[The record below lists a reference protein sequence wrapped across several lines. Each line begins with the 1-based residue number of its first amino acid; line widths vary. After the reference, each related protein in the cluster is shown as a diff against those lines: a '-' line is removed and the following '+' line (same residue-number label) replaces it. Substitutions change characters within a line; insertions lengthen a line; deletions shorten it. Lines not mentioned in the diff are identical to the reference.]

1 MTLKPDQEPAILALT
16 NAVKNTLSA
25 RGVACRL
32 ENSPKGDAHGMS
44 NGESESSVAIAQGL
58 ARTLKDHVEFKIE
71 KMINPKSPLLPWL
84 VEYVGIRYTLFSF
97 DEKSKDGMTPFRK
110 LKGRDWVISLPSFG
124 ECVDYRVRTQ
134 HKLEARWDI
143 GIYLGIRL
151 HTTEKIIGAPQ
162 GVVVVQSIRRKPAD
176 QQWNADLIEKLV
188 GTPWAPS
195 AGKQKSN
202 QEALELPEAVSIDV
216 EQPAVEPR
224 PVESAEMKPHFKRV
238 YLRQT
243 DFDKF
248 GYSAQCRACTL
259 LRLGMDR
266 QGILHTEECRL
277 RMVQR
282 LQETEYGR
290 KRIQIAEK
298 RGREAKEETEK
309 EKKLKVTLEPEV
321 LPRDNPGGPAS
332 GSGIKRPAP
341 DPPRIQGWCQIPVK
355 LNWIPRWKK
364 VQAQHNHLE
373 GPSEMQTQ
381 QVLQSNPWMTKQ
393 LSPIYCFLIA
403 QVFLEHFM
411 LNFKNLQ
418 KFYLFVRSILTL
430 ILKHLGIMMTF
441 LESPWTLRWSK
452 QRDVKSAKLFRQWAS
467 GSQFPGRRTRR

>member
-1 MTLKPDQEPAILALT
+1 
-16 NAVKNTLSA
+16 
-25 RGVACRL
+25 
-32 ENSPKGDAHGMS
+32 MS

-84 VEYVGIRYTLFSF
+84 VDYVGILYAPLSF

-110 LKGRDWVISLPSFG
+110 LKGRDRVISLPSFG

-151 HTTEKIIGAPQ
+151 HATEKIIGTPQ

-195 AGKQKSN
+195 PGKQKNN
-202 QEALELPEAVSIDV
+202 QEALELPEAVSIGV
-216 EQPAVEPR
+216 EQPAVEPK
-224 PVESAEMKPHFKRV
+224 PVESAEMKPHSKRV

-243 DFDKF
+243 DFDKL
-248 GYSAQCRACTL
+248 GYSAQCRACAL

-298 RGREAKEETEK
+298 REREAKEETEK
-309 EKKLKVTLEPEV
+309 GKKLRVPELPEV
-321 LPRDNPGGPAS
+321 QSQDNPGGPAP

-341 DPPRIQGWCQIPVK
+341 DPPEDPRLEPDPSGTQLDTPMEESAGSAQASTGTKRVADEAGVTVEPTDGETAITNLLLSHRKGFLGALHAKLQEPPEVLPVCGEQFDIDPETPWYYDDVSGKPLDTQMVQAARREECQVIQTMGVWEP
-355 LNWIPRWKK
+355 IPRPKNEK
-364 VQAQHNHLE
+364 VISTRWVDVNKGDEQR
-373 GPSEMQTQ
+373 P
-381 QVLQSNPWMTKQ
+381 K
-393 LSPIYCFLIA
+393 Y
-403 QVFLEHFM
+403 
-411 LNFKNLQ
+411 
-418 KFYLFVRSILTL
+418 RSRLVARE
-430 ILKHLGIMMTF
+430 LKA
-441 LESPWTLRWSK
+441 
-452 QRDVKSAKLFRQWAS
+452 KS
-467 GSQFPGRRTRR
+467 

>member
-1 MTLKPDQEPAILALT
+1 
-16 NAVKNTLSA
+16 
-25 RGVACRL
+25 
-32 ENSPKGDAHGMS
+32 MS

-84 VEYVGIRYTLFSF
+84 VEYVGILYTLFSF

-151 HTTEKIIGAPQ
+151 HTTEKIIGTPQ

-195 AGKQKSN
+195 PGKQKNN

-216 EQPAVEPR
+216 EQPAVEPK

-243 DFDKF
+243 DFDK
-248 GYSAQCRACTL
+248 L
-259 LRLGMDR
+259 VILRSVE
-266 QGILHTEECRL
+266 HAHYF
-277 RMVQR
+277 V
-282 LQETEYGR
+282 
-290 KRIQIAEK
+290 
-298 RGREAKEETEK
+298 
-309 EKKLKVTLEPEV
+309 KVFY
-321 LPRDNPGGPAS
+321 
-332 GSGIKRPAP
+332 
-341 DPPRIQGWCQIPVK
+341 
-355 LNWIPRWKK
+355 
-364 VQAQHNHLE
+364 
-373 GPSEMQTQ
+373 TQ
-381 QVLQSNPWMTKQ
+381 
-393 LSPIYCFLIA
+393 
-403 QVFLEHFM
+403 
-411 LNFKNLQ
+411 
-418 KFYLFVRSILTL
+418 
-430 ILKHLGIMMTF
+430 
-441 LESPWTLRWSK
+441 
-452 QRDVKSAKLFRQWAS
+452 KSAD
-467 GSQFPGRRTRR
+467 

>member
-1 MTLKPDQEPAILALT
+1 MIAAHEVSHLPFRSWCSHCVRGRGKSFQHRRVQHDQDDEAHPVVSLDYAFFGAPGELEQEAIGGAKMPVLVVKDRFSKAMFTHLLPSKGIEHFYPEAALLRDIRFLGYAQLTLKSDQEPAILALT

-25 RGVACRL
+25 RGVTCRL
-32 ENSPKGDAHGMS
+32 ENSPKGDAHGMP

-84 VEYVGIRYTLFSF
+84 VEYVGILYTLFSF

-110 LKGRDWVISLPSFG
+110 LKGRDWVISLPSCG

-151 HTTEKIIGAPQ
+151 HTTEKIIGTPQ

-195 AGKQKSN
+195 PGKQKNN

-216 EQPAVEPR
+216 EQPAVEPK

-298 RGREAKEETEK
+298 REREAKEETEK
-309 EKKLKVTLEPEV
+309 GKILRVPE
-321 LPRDNPGGPAS
+321 LSEDSFPRQPCRSCIRFWNQEASPGS
-332 GSGIKRPAP
+332 
-341 DPPRIQGWCQIPVK
+341 
-355 LNWIPRWKK
+355 
-364 VQAQHNHLE
+364 
-373 GPSEMQTQ
+373 T
-381 QVLQSNPWMTKQ
+381 
-393 LSPIYCFLIA
+393 
-403 QVFLEHFM
+403 
-411 LNFKNLQ
+411 
-418 KFYLFVRSILTL
+418 
-430 ILKHLGIMMTF
+430 
-441 LESPWTLRWSK
+441 
-452 QRDVKSAKLFRQWAS
+452 
-467 GSQFPGRRTRR
+467 

>member
-1 MTLKPDQEPAILALT
+1 M
-16 NAVKNTLSA
+16 
-25 RGVACRL
+25 
-32 ENSPKGDAHGMS
+32 
-44 NGESESSVAIAQGL
+44 
-58 ARTLKDHVEFKIE
+58 
-71 KMINPKSPLLPWL
+71 
-84 VEYVGIRYTLFSF
+84 FSF

-151 HTTEKIIGAPQ
+151 HTTEKIIGTPQ

-195 AGKQKSN
+195 PGKQKNN

-216 EQPAVEPR
+216 EQPAVEPK

-298 RGREAKEETEK
+298 REREAKEETEK
-309 EKKLKVTLEPEV
+309 GKKLRAQSCLKFNPKITLEV
-321 LPRDNPGGPAS
+321 LHQVLESRDQPR
-332 GSGIKRPAP
+332 IHL
-341 DPPRIQGWCQIPVK
+341 RIQGWSQIPVE

-364 VQAQHNHLE
+364 VLAQHNHLE
-373 GPSEMQTQ
+373 GPSEMQTK
-381 QVLQSNPWMTKQ
+381 QVLQSNPWMTRQ

-403 QVFLEHFM
+403 KVFLEHFM

-418 KFYLFVRSILTL
+418 KFYPFVRSNLTL
-430 ILKHLGIMMTF
+430 TLKHLGIMMTF
-441 LESPWTLRWSK
+441 LESPWTPRWSK

-467 GSQFPGRRTRR
+467 GSQFPGQERKGD